1 MLQSYIK
8 NIIMLDHIAY
18 SLRREKKK
26 SLENM

>member
-18 SLRREKKK
+18 SLKKLYI